1 MPALIDFLRGGM
13 PSVVLVDGLEME
25 FRFAKNVMLEAQNYC
40 IEHYSN
46 ETRTLL
52 KEQRL
57 EPKF

>member
-1 MPALIDFLRGGM
+1 M

-46 ETRTLL
+46 ETRALL